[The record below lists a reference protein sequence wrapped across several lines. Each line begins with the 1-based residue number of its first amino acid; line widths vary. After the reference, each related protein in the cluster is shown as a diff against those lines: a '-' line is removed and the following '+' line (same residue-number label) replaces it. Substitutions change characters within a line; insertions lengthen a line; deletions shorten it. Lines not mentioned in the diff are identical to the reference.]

1 MPLQKRY
8 HSHSRRQC
16 REAAPSAKTDPF
28 TCRCNHTGRAHQA
41 SAAPTTA
48 QTPRRLLSNHL
59 GAAVVGVVILT
70 LMGKM
75 HWLGAAITGL
85 LVVARQMLP
94 LLIRLLPM
102 LGSLRGQAGS
112 TGSKQSEVSARIL
125 TMTLDHDS
133 GDLSGVVL
141 EGPFKDWLLEEL
153 DRQQLDELLAYCQRE
168 DADSAQL
175 LASYLEQRFP
185 DDETAHERAESD
197 HPHNAT
203 GLSRAEALSLLGLRR
218 AQPTMKLFRRTA
230 HSFRKCIPIA
240 AAATIWLQKLTR
252 PRTFY
257 SIKLS

>member
-1 MPLQKRY
+1 MPRLILLLAIAVTLVVLIRRAQRQPPHKRRAAYLQII
-8 HSHSRRQC
+8 
-16 REAAPSAKTDPF
+16 
-28 TCRCNHTGRAHQA
+28 
-41 SAAPTTA
+41 
-48 QTPRRLLSNHL
+48 L

-185 DDETAHERAESD
+185 DDETVHERAESD

-203 GLSRAEALSLLGLRR
+203 GLSRAEALSLLGLEEG
-218 AQPTMKLFRRTA
+218 ATHDEIISAHRTLIQKV
-230 HSFRKCIPIA
+230 HPDRGGSDYLA
-240 AAATIWLQKLTR
+240 AKINEAKDFLLD
-252 PRTFY
+252 
-257 SIKLS
+257 

>member
-1 MPLQKRY
+1 MPRLILLLAIAVTLVVLIRRAQRQPPHKRRAAYLQII
-8 HSHSRRQC
+8 
-16 REAAPSAKTDPF
+16 
-28 TCRCNHTGRAHQA
+28 
-41 SAAPTTA
+41 
-48 QTPRRLLSNHL
+48 L

-102 LGSLRGQAGS
+102 LGSLRSQAGN
-112 TGSKQSEVSARIL
+112 TGRKQSEVSARIL

-141 EGPFKDWLLEEL
+141 EGHFKDWLLEEL

-185 DDETAHERAESD
+185 DDETVHERAESD

-203 GLSRAEALSLLGLRR
+203 GLSRAEALSLLGLEEG
-218 AQPTMKLFRRTA
+218 ATHDEIISAHRTLIQKV
-230 HSFRKCIPIA
+230 HPDRGGSDYLA
-240 AAATIWLQKLTR
+240 AKINEAKDFLLD
-252 PRTFY
+252 
-257 SIKLS
+257 

>member
-1 MPLQKRY
+1 MPRLILLLAIAVTLVVLIRRAQRQPPHKRRAAYLQII
-8 HSHSRRQC
+8 
-16 REAAPSAKTDPF
+16 
-28 TCRCNHTGRAHQA
+28 
-41 SAAPTTA
+41 
-48 QTPRRLLSNHL
+48 L

-153 DRQQLDELLAYCQRE
+153 DRQQLDELLAHCQRE

-185 DDETAHERAESD
+185 DDETVHERAESD

-203 GLSRAEALSLLGLRR
+203 GLSRAEALSLLGLEEG
-218 AQPTMKLFRRTA
+218 ATHDEIISAHRTLIQKV
-230 HSFRKCIPIA
+230 HPDRGGSDYLA
-240 AAATIWLQKLTR
+240 AKINEAKDFLLD
-252 PRTFY
+252 
-257 SIKLS
+257 

>member
-1 MPLQKRY
+1 MPRLILLLAIAVTLVVLIRRAQRQPPHKRRAAYLQII
-8 HSHSRRQC
+8 
-16 REAAPSAKTDPF
+16 
-28 TCRCNHTGRAHQA
+28 
-41 SAAPTTA
+41 
-48 QTPRRLLSNHL
+48 L

-102 LGSLRGQAGS
+102 LGGLRGQAGN

-175 LASYLEQRFP
+175 LVSYLEQRFP

-203 GLSRAEALSLLGLRR
+203 GLSRAEALSLLGLEEG
-218 AQPTMKLFRRTA
+218 ATHDEIISAHRTLIQKV
-230 HSFRKCIPIA
+230 HPDRGGSDYLA
-240 AAATIWLQKLTR
+240 AKINEAKDFLLD
-252 PRTFY
+252 
-257 SIKLS
+257 

>member
-1 MPLQKRY
+1 MPRLILLLAIAVTLVVLIRRAQRQPPHKRRAAYLQII
-8 HSHSRRQC
+8 
-16 REAAPSAKTDPF
+16 
-28 TCRCNHTGRAHQA
+28 
-41 SAAPTTA
+41 
-48 QTPRRLLSNHL
+48 L

-102 LGSLRGQAGS
+102 LGGLRGQAS
-112 TGSKQSEVSARIL
+112 NTGSKQSEVSARIL

-175 LASYLEQRFP
+175 LVSYLEQRFP

-203 GLSRAEALSLLGLRR
+203 GLSRAEALSLLGLEEG
-218 AQPTMKLFRRTA
+218 ATDDEIISAHRTLIQKV
-230 HSFRKCIPIA
+230 HPDRGGSDYLA
-240 AAATIWLQKLTR
+240 AKINEAKDFLLD
-252 PRTFY
+252 
-257 SIKLS
+257 

>member
-1 MPLQKRY
+1 VPRLILLLAIAVTLVVLIRRAQRQPPHKRRAAYLQII
-8 HSHSRRQC
+8 
-16 REAAPSAKTDPF
+16 
-28 TCRCNHTGRAHQA
+28 
-41 SAAPTTA
+41 
-48 QTPRRLLSNHL
+48 L

-203 GLSRAEALSLLGLRR
+203 GLSRAEALSLLGLEEG
-218 AQPTMKLFRRTA
+218 ATHDEIISAHRTLIQKV
-230 HSFRKCIPIA
+230 HPDRGGSDYLA
-240 AAATIWLQKLTR
+240 AKINEAKDFLLD
-252 PRTFY
+252 
-257 SIKLS
+257 

>member
-1 MPLQKRY
+1 MPGGHPLVPRLILLLAIAVTLVVLIRRAQRQPPHKRRAAYLQII
-8 HSHSRRQC
+8 
-16 REAAPSAKTDPF
+16 
-28 TCRCNHTGRAHQA
+28 
-41 SAAPTTA
+41 
-48 QTPRRLLSNHL
+48 L

-185 DDETAHERAESD
+185 DDETARERAESD

-203 GLSRAEALSLLGLRR
+203 GLSRAEALSLLGLEEG
-218 AQPTMKLFRRTA
+218 ATHDEIISAHRTLIQKV
-230 HSFRKCIPIA
+230 HPDRGGSDYLA
-240 AAATIWLQKLTR
+240 AKINEAKDFLLD
-252 PRTFY
+252 
-257 SIKLS
+257 

>member
-1 MPLQKRY
+1 MPRLILLLAVAVTLVVLIRRAQRQPPHKRRAAYLQII
-8 HSHSRRQC
+8 
-16 REAAPSAKTDPF
+16 
-28 TCRCNHTGRAHQA
+28 
-41 SAAPTTA
+41 
-48 QTPRRLLSNHL
+48 L

-102 LGSLRGQAGS
+102 LGGLRGQAGN

-175 LASYLEQRFP
+175 LVSYLEQRFP

-197 HPHNAT
+197 HPHNAA
-203 GLSRAEALSLLGLRR
+203 GLSRAEALSLLGLEEG
-218 AQPTMKLFRRTA
+218 ATHGEIISAHRTLIQKV
-230 HSFRKCIPIA
+230 HPDRGGSDYLA
-240 AAATIWLQKLTR
+240 AKINEAKDFLLD
-252 PRTFY
+252 
-257 SIKLS
+257 

>member
-1 MPLQKRY
+1 MPRLILLLAVAITLVVLIRRAQRQPPHKR
-8 HSHSRRQC
+8 R
-16 REAAPSAKTDPF
+16 AAYF
-28 TCRCNHTGRAHQA
+28 QII
-41 SAAPTTA
+41 
-48 QTPRRLLSNHL
+48 L

-203 GLSRAEALSLLGLRR
+203 GLSRAEALSLLGLEEG
-218 AQPTMKLFRRTA
+218 ATHDEIISAHRTLIQKV
-230 HSFRKCIPIA
+230 HPDRGGSDYLA
-240 AAATIWLQKLTR
+240 AKINEAKDFLLD
-252 PRTFY
+252 
-257 SIKLS
+257 

>member
-1 MPLQKRY
+1 MPGGHPLVPRLILFLAVAITLVVLIRRAQRQPPHKR
-8 HSHSRRQC
+8 R
-16 REAAPSAKTDPF
+16 AAYF
-28 TCRCNHTGRAHQA
+28 QII
-41 SAAPTTA
+41 
-48 QTPRRLLSNHL
+48 L

-141 EGPFKDWLLEEL
+141 EGPFKHWLLEEL

-203 GLSRAEALSLLGLRR
+203 GLSRAEALSLLGLEEG
-218 AQPTMKLFRRTA
+218 ATHDEIISAHRTLIQKV
-230 HSFRKCIPIA
+230 HPDRGGSDYLA
-240 AAATIWLQKLTR
+240 AKINEAKDFLLD
-252 PRTFY
+252 
-257 SIKLS
+257 